1 MDKTVS
7 RLWRV
12 ACEQRCR
19 QAVEPVTW
27 SIHEPEWSLCD
38 RRGPVAS
45 GPACRYPPCIHVC
58 TWISS
63 PVSGPSPACYVCLLG
78 TGGCLQACIQWLG
91 ASTAPLFWAVIAL
104 RYGWGSTDSVDAG
117 RVALSHPSRSS
128 RLLTGP
134 VDEWP
139 SDPHEH
145 VTRGVYDSCTLLR
158 KACQGCYYVLAGL
171 APSCGPV
178 QRPDVVLL
186 ERHAPGS
193 ALSVGGLA
201 SPDARVST
209 ALGLYCC

>member
-1 MDKTVS
+1 MYTCVYMDLKPSERPIASVLRMPIGDW
-7 RLWRV
+7 RLS
-12 ACEQRCR
+12 A
-19 QAVEPVTW
+19 
-27 SIHEPEWSLCD
+27 
-38 RRGPVAS
+38 GMYPVARS
-45 GPACRYPPCIHVC
+45 R
-58 TWISS
+58 SS
-63 PVSGPSPACYVCLLG
+63 A
-78 TGGCLQACIQWLG
+78 
-91 ASTAPLFWAVIAL
+91 LFWAVIAL
-104 RYGWGSTDSVDAG
+104 RYGWGSTDSVDMG

-139 SDPHEH
+139 SDPHAH
-145 VTRGVYDSCTLLR
+145 VTRGVYDSCMLLR

-201 SPDARVST
+201 SQDARVSA
-209 ALGLYCC
+209 ALGLYYC